1 MAEAASKGPGN
12 EVTLPTEGAG
22 DEMTLP
28 SEEEVDEIDKLAK
41 AVKLAKKMNLS
52 LKGLKGLNDIKHRLK
67 LHLLEKAG
75 KSRKP
80 GEVINMVTEMRSRD
94 EERREHLLGL
104 LQEVE
109 KRAMGLMMMKQEL
122 DDQLADQLDRNVPNF
137 MAKFKL
143 HKERMTSR
151 KCPILVAGETSA
163 GKSSLINLLLDE
175 EVLPTS
181 HLSNTYTICEIR
193 YGDVRTIKLHRRDGT
208 CEDRVLEE
216 GDSLVDLLKKYVE
229 EKGDRDQ
236 PTDYPRVEIL
246 LPREFLKDIY
256 IVDSP
261 GIGEKEEITKQV
273 KEYLTEA
280 FAFIYVIKSDN
291 AGGVQTDRLQALLKE
306 VATMKTSGTED
317 IPAFSVKTAIFVC
330 NKWDQVPIAERKL
343 VKEDTIRKLQACWS
357 GSSDRQV
364 FCMSTAEAQR
374 LRDQGHVSADFSRFL
389 DGLERL
395 IPESL
400 NWRIEVSYRWLDYFL
415 SRTIYHLRA
424 YVQQGEQSRDE
435 RKAKFE
441 LVKSRLHAL
450 GDQADDVMK
459 MLRSNVDS
467 CVDVAMQSLREHLTS
482 DQVKRTVTTWTEAD
496 LPKVEGTLNI
506 MVKKIKTAIS
516 QRIQGVLSD
525 WEKDQAFF
533 SRQREVLIELFATA
547 FRTKIE
553 RNLLDI
559 EGTIDGTAVVPM
571 EPAADCGVE
580 EEEETTDQKRSK
592 LPQLFIEPH
601 LRLNTAG
608 KVTLGVTSPIWLPI
622 GVVAAFFGLSV
633 YGIVELKRIVE
644 RSREDKEVNTYQQDK
659 YGYLSRMA
667 LKELEQFVRS
677 NELRDYVRSQ
687 LKPAYY
693 CLEQLQEVV
702 PKQIQLDLDLVR
714 DLNEDARDEKVY
726 TIYYSPLLQVMDNFH
741 RRLKAFWVQELWAPD
756 IDPQTV
762 AFATRDVYEG
772 PICSGLRA
780 ELKRGELLP
789 QEVGSAGAKPVTIKL
804 FRGKITHRNVMEFL
818 QEEDIFRKVKK
829 HLNLIHLTGF
839 SRIGHLPCLVFT
851 PVVTD
856 LRTRISDIHQ
866 SALMK
871 NAYAPYDV
879 LLGTMMQVV
888 NGLEYLHSKGLVHLD
903 LSLSTVAVDSDNV
916 VKLTNI
922 GKPREAS
929 LPHQGSFDTTE
940 AGGYVYL
947 APEVLRGQDYV
958 TESDMYAVGLMMWE
972 ICYTGTAYVDEDI
985 RTFSE
990 LKDFVCSN
998 RRPKTPED
1006 PSEGA
1011 YIREPRDYNKWTAV
1025 MACCWASEPESRLTA
1040 SCWKENI
1047 NKTGDSR
1054 SSSRLSFHDEHFQ
1067 ANYVV
1072 L

>member
-1 MAEAASKGPGN
+1 MAEAGNEMTLGTEGPGN
-12 EVTLPTEGAG
+12 EVTLPT
-22 DEMTLP
+22 
-28 SEEEVDEIDKLAK
+28 EEEVDEIDKLAK

-94 EERREHLLGL
+94 KERRENLLEL
-104 LQEVE
+104 LQVVE
-109 KRAMGLMMMKQEL
+109 KSARGLMEMKQKL
-122 DDQLADQLDRNVPNF
+122 DDQLADQLERNVPNF
-137 MAKFKL
+137 MAKFEL
-143 HKERMTSR
+143 HKERMKSR

-208 CEDRVLEE
+208 CQDRVLQEE
-216 GDSLVDLLKKYVE
+216 DSLVDLLKKYVE

-246 LPREFLKDIY
+246 LPRDFLKDIY

-317 IPAFSVKTAIFVC
+317 IPAFSAKTAIFVC

-343 VKEDTIRKLQACWS
+343 VKEDTIKKLQACWS
-357 GSSDRQV
+357 GSSARQV

-389 DGLERL
+389 DGLEKL

-450 GDQADDVMK
+450 GDQAEDVMK
-459 MLRSNVDS
+459 MLKSNVDS
-467 CVDVAMQSLREHLTS
+467 SVEVAVQSLREHLTS
-482 DQVKRTVTTWTEAD
+482 DQVKRTVMTWTEAD
-496 LPKVEGTLNI
+496 LPTVEGSLNI
-506 MVKKIKTAIS
+506 MMRKIKAAIS

-533 SRQREVLIELFATA
+533 SRQREVLIELFASA
-547 FRTKIE
+547 FRTRIE
-553 RNLLDI
+553 RKLLDI
-559 EGTIDGTAVVPM
+559 EGAIDGTVMVPAD
-571 EPAADCGVE
+571 PTADCGE
-580 EEEETTDQKRSK
+580 EEEETTGQERSK
-592 LPQLFIEPH
+592 LPQLFIDPH
-601 LRLNTAG
+601 LRLNTVE
-608 KVTLGVTSPIWLPI
+608 KVTLGVTSPVWLPI

-644 RSREDKEVNTYQQDK
+644 RNREDKEVNTYQQDK

-667 LKELEQFVRS
+667 LKDLEQFVRS

-702 PKQIQLDLDLVR
+702 PKQIQLDLDLVK

-726 TIYYSPLLQVMDNFH
+726 TIYYYPLLQVMDNFH
-741 RRLKAFWVQELWAPD
+741 RRLKAFWVQELWTPD
-756 IDPQTV
+756 IDPQTL
-762 AFATRDVYEG
+762 AFATKDVYDG
-772 PICSGLRA
+772 PVCSGLRA
-780 ELKRGELLP
+780 ELKRGELRP
-789 QEVGSAGAKPVTIKL
+789 QQAGSAGGKPVTIKL
-804 FRGKITHRNVMEFL
+804 FRGKVTHRNVMEFL

-829 HLNLIHLTGF
+829 HTNLIHLNGF

-856 LRTRISDIHQ
+856 LRTRISEIHQ

-879 LLGTMMQVV
+879 LLGDMTQVL

-903 LSLSTVAVDSDNV
+903 LSLSTVAVDSNQV

-929 LPHQGSFDTTE
+929 LPHQGSFDKKE
-940 AGGYVYL
+940 AEGYVYL

-972 ICYTGTAYVDEDI
+972 ICYTGTAYVDENVK
-985 RTFSE
+985 TFAE
-990 LKDFVCSN
+990 LKNFVCSN

-1006 PSEGA
+1006 PSDGG
-1011 YIREPRDYNKWTAV
+1011 YIREPRDYNKWTAI
-1025 MACCWASEPESRLTA
+1025 MACCWANEPESRLTA
-1040 SCWKENI
+1040 SSWRENI

-1054 SSSRLSFHDEHFQ
+1054 SGSLRLSFHDEHFQ
-1067 ANYVV
+1067 TNDT
-1072 L
+1072 

>member
-1 MAEAASKGPGN
+1 
-12 EVTLPTEGAG
+12 
-22 DEMTLP
+22 
-28 SEEEVDEIDKLAK
+28 
-41 AVKLAKKMNLS
+41 
-52 LKGLKGLNDIKHRLK
+52 
-67 LHLLEKAG
+67 
-75 KSRKP
+75 
-80 GEVINMVTEMRSRD
+80 
-94 EERREHLLGL
+94 
-104 LQEVE
+104 
-109 KRAMGLMMMKQEL
+109 
-122 DDQLADQLDRNVPNF
+122 
-137 MAKFKL
+137 
-143 HKERMTSR
+143 
-151 KCPILVAGETSA
+151 
-163 GKSSLINLLLDE
+163 
-175 EVLPTS
+175 
-181 HLSNTYTICEIR
+181 
-193 YGDVRTIKLHRRDGT
+193 
-208 CEDRVLEE
+208 
-216 GDSLVDLLKKYVE
+216 
-229 EKGDRDQ
+229 
-236 PTDYPRVEIL
+236 
-246 LPREFLKDIY
+246 
-256 IVDSP
+256 
-261 GIGEKEEITKQV
+261 
-273 KEYLTEA
+273 
-280 FAFIYVIKSDN
+280 
-291 AGGVQTDRLQALLKE
+291 
-306 VATMKTSGTED
+306 MKTSGTED

-559 EGTIDGTAVVPM
+559 EGTIDGTAVAPM

-580 EEEETTDQKRSK
+580 EEEETTDQERSK

-693 CLEQLQEVV
+693 CLEQLQDVV
-702 PKQIQLDLDLVR
+702 PKQIQLDLDLVKA
-714 DLNEDARDEKVY
+714 LNEDARDEKV
-726 TIYYSPLLQVMDNFH
+726 
-741 RRLKAFWVQELWAPD
+741 RR
-756 IDPQTV
+756 
-762 AFATRDVYEG
+762 
-772 PICSGLRA
+772 
-780 ELKRGELLP
+780 
-789 QEVGSAGAKPVTIKL
+789 
-804 FRGKITHRNVMEFL
+804 
-818 QEEDIFRKVKK
+818 
-829 HLNLIHLTGF
+829 
-839 SRIGHLPCLVFT
+839 
-851 PVVTD
+851 
-856 LRTRISDIHQ
+856 
-866 SALMK
+866 
-871 NAYAPYDV
+871 
-879 LLGTMMQVV
+879 
-888 NGLEYLHSKGLVHLD
+888 
-903 LSLSTVAVDSDNV
+903 
-916 VKLTNI
+916 
-922 GKPREAS
+922 
-929 LPHQGSFDTTE
+929 QG
-940 AGGYVYL
+940 
-947 APEVLRGQDYV
+947 
-958 TESDMYAVGLMMWE
+958 
-972 ICYTGTAYVDEDI
+972 
-985 RTFSE
+985 
-990 LKDFVCSN
+990 
-998 RRPKTPED
+998 
-1006 PSEGA
+1006 
-1011 YIREPRDYNKWTAV
+1011 
-1025 MACCWASEPESRLTA
+1025 
-1040 SCWKENI
+1040 
-1047 NKTGDSR
+1047 
-1054 SSSRLSFHDEHFQ
+1054 
-1067 ANYVV
+1067 
-1072 L
+1072 

>member
-1 MAEAASKGPGN
+1 MAEADA
-12 EVTLPTEGAG
+12 EDAG

-28 SEEEVDEIDKLAK
+28 TEEEVDEIDKLAK

-75 KSRKP
+75 KSRRP
-80 GEVINMVTEMRSRD
+80 GEVINMVTAMRSRD
-94 EERREHLLGL
+94 EERRKHLLGL

-109 KRAMGLMMMKQEL
+109 KRAAGLLMMKQEL
-122 DDQLADQLDRNVPNF
+122 NDQLADQLERNVPNF
-137 MAKFKL
+137 MAKFLL

-193 YGDVRTIKLHRRDGT
+193 YGEVRTIKLHRRDGT
-208 CEDRVLEE
+208 CEDRVLQED
-216 GDSLVDLLKKYVE
+216 DSLVDLLKKYVE

-261 GIGEKEEITKQV
+261 GIGEKEDITRQV

-306 VATMKTSGTED
+306 VATMKTSGAED

-343 VKEDTIRKLQACWS
+343 VREDTVKKLQACWS
-357 GSSDRQV
+357 GSSARQV

-424 YVQQGEQSRDE
+424 YVQQGDQSRDE

-450 GDQADDVMK
+450 RDQADDVMK
-459 MLRSNVDS
+459 MLRENVDS
-467 CVDVAMQSLREHLTS
+467 SADIAVKSLQEHLTS
-482 DQVKRTVTTWTEAD
+482 DNVKRTVTTWTEAD
-496 LPKVEGTLNI
+496 LPAVEGTLSI
-506 MVKKIKTAIS
+506 MMKKIKAAIS
-516 QRIQGVLSD
+516 KRIQGVLSD

-533 SRQREVLIELFATA
+533 SRQREVLVELFASA

-553 RNLLDI
+553 RKLLDI
-559 EGTIDGTAVVPM
+559 EGAIDGTAVVPA
-571 EPAADCGVE
+571 EPAADSGLEDE
-580 EEEETTDQKRSK
+580 EQATGQERSK
-592 LPQLFIEPH
+592 LPQLFAEPT
-601 LRLNTAG
+601 LKLNTVG
-608 KVTLGVTSPIWLPI
+608 KVTLGVTSPVWLPI

-644 RSREDKEVNTYQQDK
+644 RSRDEKEVDTYKQDK

-667 LKELEQFVRS
+667 LKELEQFVRGS
-677 NELRDYVRSQ
+677 ELREYVRSQ

-702 PKQIQLDLDLVR
+702 PKQIQLDLDLVK

-726 TIYYSPLLQVMDNFH
+726 SIYYHPLLQVMDNFH
-741 RRLKAFWVQELWAPD
+741 RRLKAFWVEELWAPD
-756 IDPQTV
+756 IDPQTLDY
-762 AFATRDVYEG
+762 ATRDVYEG
-772 PICSGLRA
+772 PVCSGLRA
-780 ELKRGELLP
+780 ELKRGEMRP
-789 QEVGSAGAKPVTIKL
+789 QQAGAAGGKPASVTIKV
-804 FRGKITHRNVMEFL
+804 FGGKVTHRNVTEFL

-829 HLNLIHLTGF
+829 HENLIHLSGF
-839 SRIGHLPCLVFT
+839 SRISSLPCLVFT

-856 LRTRISDIHQ
+856 LRTRISDVHQ

-879 LLGTMMQVV
+879 LLGTMTEVV

-903 LSLSTVAVDSDNV
+903 LSLSTVAVDCNDI

-922 GKPREAS
+922 GKPRAAS
-929 LPHQGSFDTTE
+929 LPHPGSFGTTE
-940 AGGYVYL
+940 AGGYIYL
-947 APEVLRGQDYV
+947 APEVLKGQDYV

-972 ICYTGTAYVDEDI
+972 ICYPGTAYLDEDKNI
-985 RTFSE
+985 KTFSE
-990 LKDFVCSN
+990 LKDFVCN
-998 RRPKTPED
+998 KRRPRAPED
-1006 PSEGA
+1006 PCEGGA

-1025 MACCWASEPESRLTA
+1025 MACCWAHQPESRLTA
-1040 SCWKENI
+1040 GDWKEHI
-1047 NKTGDSR
+1047 NRTGGDSL
-1054 SSSRLSFHDEHFQ
+1054 RLSFHEEHFH
-1067 ANYVV
+1067 AVGT
-1072 L
+1072 

>member
-1 MAEAASKGPGN
+1 MAEADA
-12 EVTLPTEGAG
+12 EDAG

-28 SEEEVDEIDKLAK
+28 TEEEVDEIDKLAK
-41 AVKLAKKMNLS
+41 AVQLAKKMNLS

-75 KSRKP
+75 KSRRP
-80 GEVINMVTEMRSRD
+80 GEVINMVTAMRSRD

-109 KRAMGLMMMKQEL
+109 KRAAGLMMMKQEL
-122 DDQLADQLDRNVPNF
+122 NDQLADQLERNVPNF
-137 MAKFKL
+137 MAKFVL

-193 YGDVRTIKLHRRDGT
+193 YGEVRTIKLHRRDGT
-208 CEDRVLEE
+208 CEDRVLQEE
-216 GDSLVDLLKKYVE
+216 DSLVDLLKKYVE

-261 GIGEKEEITKQV
+261 GIGEKEDITRQV

-306 VATMKTSGTED
+306 VATMKTSGAED

-343 VKEDTIRKLQACWS
+343 VREDTVKKLQACWS
-357 GSSDRQV
+357 GSSARQV

-424 YVQQGEQSRDE
+424 YVQQGDQSRDE

-450 GDQADDVMK
+450 RDQADDVMK
-459 MLRSNVDS
+459 MLRENVDS
-467 CVDVAMQSLREHLTS
+467 SADIAVKSLQEHLTS
-482 DQVKRTVTTWTEAD
+482 DNVKRTVTTWTEAD
-496 LPKVEGTLNI
+496 LPAVEGTLNI
-506 MVKKIKTAIS
+506 MMKKIKAAIS
-516 QRIQGVLSD
+516 KRIQGVLSD

-533 SRQREVLIELFATA
+533 SRQREVLVELFASA

-553 RNLLDI
+553 RKLLDI
-559 EGTIDGTAVVPM
+559 EGAIDGTAVVPA
-571 EPAADCGVE
+571 EPAADSGLE
-580 EEEETTDQKRSK
+580 EEEQATGQERSK
-592 LPQLFIEPH
+592 LPQLFAEPT
-601 LRLNTAG
+601 LKLNTVG
-608 KVTLGVTSPIWLPI
+608 KVTLGVTSPVWLPI

-644 RSREDKEVNTYQQDK
+644 RSRDEKEVDTYKQDK

-667 LKELEQFVRS
+667 LKELEQFVRGS
-677 NELRDYVRSQ
+677 ELREYVRSQ

-702 PKQIQLDLDLVR
+702 PKQIQLDLDLVK

-726 TIYYSPLLQVMDNFH
+726 SIYYHPLLQVMDNFH
-741 RRLKAFWVQELWAPD
+741 RRLKAFWVEELWAPD
-756 IDPQTV
+756 IDPQTLDY
-762 AFATRDVYEG
+762 ATRDVYEG
-772 PICSGLRA
+772 PVCSGLRA
-780 ELKRGELLP
+780 ELKRGEMRP
-789 QEVGSAGAKPVTIKL
+789 QQTGAAGGKPASVTIKV
-804 FRGKITHRNVMEFL
+804 FGGKVTHRNVTEFL

-829 HLNLIHLTGF
+829 HENLIHLSGF
-839 SRIGHLPCLVFT
+839 SRISSLPCLVFT

-856 LRTRISDIHQ
+856 LRTRISDVHQ

-879 LLGTMMQVV
+879 LLGTMTEVV

-903 LSLSTVAVDSDNV
+903 LSLSTVAVDCNDI

-922 GKPREAS
+922 GKPRAAS
-929 LPHQGSFDTTE
+929 LPHPGSFGTTE
-940 AGGYVYL
+940 AGGYIYL
-947 APEVLRGQDYV
+947 APEVLKGQDYV

-972 ICYTGTAYVDEDI
+972 ICYPGTAYLDEDKNI

-990 LKDFVCSN
+990 LKDFVCN
-998 RRPKTPED
+998 KRRPRAPED
-1006 PSEGA
+1006 PCEGGA

-1025 MACCWASEPESRLTA
+1025 MACCWAHEPESRLTA
-1040 SCWKENI
+1040 GDWKDHI
-1047 NKTGDSR
+1047 NRTGGDSL
-1054 SSSRLSFHDEHFQ
+1054 RLSFHDEHFQ
-1067 ANYVV
+1067 TVGT
-1072 L
+1072 